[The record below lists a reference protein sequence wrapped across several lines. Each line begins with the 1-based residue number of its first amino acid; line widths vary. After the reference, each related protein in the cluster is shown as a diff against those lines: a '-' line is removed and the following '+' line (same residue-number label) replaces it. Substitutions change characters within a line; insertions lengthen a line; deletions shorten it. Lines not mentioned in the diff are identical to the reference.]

1 MTRFRQ
7 QLSLSRFAFG
17 KDCSGSLVDERL
29 QEDKV
34 GVRETVKPSR
44 AKRKVTFAK
53 VVTAGLGKGA
63 VEHFL

>member
-44 AKRKVTFAK
+44 AKRKVIFAK

>member
-1 MTRFRQ
+1 M
-7 QLSLSRFAFG
+7 
-17 KDCSGSLVDERL
+17 VDERL

-63 VEHFL
+63 VEHFLQGRGTRMTSYFVSVDFAGF